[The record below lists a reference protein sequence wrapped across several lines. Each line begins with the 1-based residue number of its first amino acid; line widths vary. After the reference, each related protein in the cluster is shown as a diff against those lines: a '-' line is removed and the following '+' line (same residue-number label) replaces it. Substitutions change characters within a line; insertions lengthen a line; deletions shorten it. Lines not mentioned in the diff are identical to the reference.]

1 MNLLKALYIAQHCR
15 QVRSYCVE
23 PTRSSATSQIPSDP
37 GLLGTML
44 QPKRAIFALA
54 LLASGTA
61 LSACTEAK
69 SEPGS
74 PPLTVVDVAPVV
86 AKRVLAWDEFNGR
99 ITAVETVE
107 IRPRVTGYIDKVN
120 YHEGDEVRRGDLLF
134 SIDQRP
140 YRAALASATARLARA
155 QAAVSTAEERKERGV
170 SLRKSQ
176 HISEEEANDRSR
188 SHEQAQADVLDAEAA
203 LDLAKLNLAFTE
215 VRAPIDGKVGQAKLT
230 AGNLAVA
237 DQSSLTTVVSQDT
250 VYVDFDPD
258 EHSFLRYAAQAR
270 STGSSISDLLVKVG
284 LANEDSFPHAAKIS
298 FLNNEVNAATGSIRL
313 RALLGNEDKVFTPGL
328 YARVQVARESESNA
342 LLVDDK
348 AILTDQDRR
357 FVYVLGSNNTAIR
370 KDITIGRLVEGL
382 RVVDAG
388 LNAGDKVIIS
398 GFQKIYASGTPV
410 SPSEVP
416 ITAAIN

>member
-1 MNLLKALYIAQHCR
+1 M
-15 QVRSYCVE
+15 
-23 PTRSSATSQIPSDP
+23 
-37 GLLGTML
+37 
-44 QPKRAIFALA
+44 
-54 LLASGTA
+54 TA
-61 LSACTEAK
+61 
-69 SEPGS
+69 
-74 PPLTVVDVAPVV
+74 VDVAPVV
-86 AKRVLAWDEFNGR
+86 EKRVLAWDEFNGR

-120 YHEGDEVRRGDLLF
+120 YREGDEVRRGDLLF

-176 HISEEEANDRSR
+176 YISQEEANDRSR
-188 SHEQAQADVLDAEAA
+188 SYEQAQADVLEAGAA

-284 LANEDSFPHAAKIS
+284 LANEDSFPYAAKIS
-298 FLNNEVNAATGSIRL
+298 FLNNEVDAATGSIRL
-313 RALLGNEDKVFTPGL
+313 RALLDNEDKVFTPGL